1 MSDVPN
7 NAILQLKLSIESPSL
22 RYALQSAS
30 RSVAFAV
37 DIPFPLLKG
46 WYDFFKSGVITEEH
60 SNNVLAGINSYC
72 DLFELAIPGNIFA
85 IRRSADV
92 RDEIS
97 ESLRKRASSVKA
109 LYSRTKG
116 RKRAAL
122 DGETKRFHL
131 FEGHVLSVA
140 ELKQESERLQDE
152 REEWKRKYDN
162 LKEEM
167 GKLHQ
172 EMMEE
177 IMKKEKIIEEQQRT
191 NEELMKYIKELENVQ
206 QLGGLENK
214 GKDVADVKKKSR
226 TLKTFMSRAQ
236 TALWFSKSFGLE
248 LESLLVR
255 ERKTETVHVLQIST
269 PQQQLGN
276 CTDLTGFDALSDAD
290 KAKVEQTLFLLDK
303 YGVGDSFFHELS
315 MSNCA
320 GLPRS
325 YLIKQRRDDLRY
337 SWRLT

>member
-1 MSDVPN
+1 MT
-7 NAILQLKLSIESPSL
+7 KL
-22 RYALQSAS
+22 R
-30 RSVAFAV
+30 
-37 DIPFPLLKG
+37 
-46 WYDFFKSGVITEEH
+46 DFTF
-60 SNNVLAGINSYC
+60 
-72 DLFELAIPGNIFA
+72 
-85 IRRSADV
+85 
-92 RDEIS
+92 
-97 ESLRKRASSVKA
+97 
-109 LYSRTKG
+109 
-116 RKRAAL
+116 
-122 DGETKRFHL
+122 

-152 REEWKRKYDN
+152 RGEWKRKYDN

-276 CTDLTGFDALSDAD
+276 
-290 KAKVEQTLFLLDK
+290 
-303 YGVGDSFFHELS
+303 Y
-315 MSNCA
+315 
-320 GLPRS
+320 
-325 YLIKQRRDDLRY
+325 
-337 SWRLT
+337 